1 MNPKKLESSLKIEKK
16 NSVNEKRGEKSPV
29 KKVVENAFSYSNSNA
44 VGESERRKNLSVLEN
59 FYELENRY
67 LNSKSHQR
75 SQKSPV

>member
-44 VGESERRKNLSVLEN
+44 VIRPPRAPMYTQITKN
-59 FYELENRY
+59 
-67 LNSKSHQR
+67 KI
-75 SQKSPV
+75 QKQKAYKEKQNKGRID